1 MMLTIDLNSSAPQFP
16 DSSSDEYLMHT
27 YHLDMQT
34 SFILIVADLIVL
46 ILNFYFHY
54 LIHRMALRKDRKN
67 SQLVIQNLLA
77 CYSVLVPITF
87 LIVFIYLN
95 ILLPYAYP
103 PSEIVGEW
111 FCFAYEYFAH
121 AAGIYLGAFS
131 LFTAAIKCWFIVDN
145 ARAKGFGEEKI
156 RAIFLVLHLM
166 IPIIIS
172 ALNSISNGTKDH
184 IYVVNICWS
193 QSETS
198 NKIHNN
204 SLSDVNE
211 SMDMLCS
218 NRQYQTRYYLGESA
232 SYYIDPVL
240 RIMCGSIH
248 MFYLL
253 FCSNMCELLLY
264 GLVYRYLNR

>member
-1 MMLTIDLNSSAPQFP
+1 MLEKSNSSTLDILDAP
-16 DSSSDEYLMHT
+16 SETGIENEH
-27 YHLDMQT
+27 HLDIKISIILLAT
-34 SFILIVADLIVL
+34 DLSFL

-54 LIHRMALRKDRKN
+54 LIYRMVFRKDRKN
-67 SQLVIQNLLA
+67 SQVIIQNLLA
-77 CYSVLVPITF
+77 CYSILVPITF
-87 LIVFIYLN
+87 FIVFLYLN
-95 ILLPYAYP
+95 IVLQYTHP
-103 PSEIVGEW
+103 PSEAFGEW

-121 AAGIYLGAFS
+121 ATGIYLGAFS
-131 LFTAAIKCWFIVDN
+131 LFTAMMKCWFIVDN
-145 ARAKGFGEEKI
+145 ARSKSFGEEKG
-156 RAIFLVLHLM
+156 RTIFLILHLT
-166 IPIIIS
+166 IPLMIS
-172 ALNSISNGTKDH
+172 ALNSISNGQKDH
-184 IYVVNICWS
+184 IYVVNICWGHPLPKN
-193 QSETS
+193 EVRNS
-198 NKIHNN
+198 NTTE
-204 SLSDVNE
+204 DYE